1 MIRAV
6 EEMGDRAFKG
16 YGPEQG
22 YAWLREKIAIH
33 DFKRE
38 V

>member
-1 MIRAV
+1 MIRAAV
-6 EEMGDRAFKG
+6 EEMGDRGTFKG
-16 YGPEQG
+16 YGP